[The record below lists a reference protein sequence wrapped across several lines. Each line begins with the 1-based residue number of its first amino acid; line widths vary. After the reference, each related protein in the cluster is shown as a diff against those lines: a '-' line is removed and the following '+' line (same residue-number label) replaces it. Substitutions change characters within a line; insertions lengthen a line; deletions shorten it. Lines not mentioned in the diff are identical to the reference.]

1 MDKKSNHAAELY
13 EFHGDLLLFYD
24 TLTVIADGLSYKFP
38 DDPCGYSA
46 ITVSLDYYK
55 DSLLN
60 YLGVTIY
67 KAKLFYFCINKKT
80 NDFISIKFIC
90 MTKNQQILV

>member
-55 DSLLN
+55 ERLDRLEKIITCMS
-60 YLGVTIY
+60 
-67 KAKLFYFCINKKT
+67 KKNK
-80 NDFISIKFIC
+80 S
-90 MTKNQQILV
+90 